1 MRIGIIVAM
10 SKELELLKPMLENM
24 RVSDSNG
31 VKFYCG
37 NIGNHKIAAMQCGV
51 GKVNAA
57 LGALSMIE
65 TYHPQL
71 VINTGVAGGMGNK
84 VNVMDMVVGSKV
96 CYHDVW
102 CGGFDDTMS
111 YGQVQGMPLYF
122 DAASN
127 VTKMIEESDSLHCG
141 LIVSGDQFIDSEK
154 QIEAIGKHFPDAM
167 AVDMESGAIA
177 QTCYIKKTPFVSMR
191 VISDSPG
198 ANHDNSKQYSDF
210 WEDAPA
216 HTLAVVK
223 DLLKK
228 LD

>member
-24 RVSDSNG
+24 RVSNSSGNS
-31 VKFYCG
+31 FYCG
-37 NIGNHKIAAMQCGV
+37 NIGVHKIAAMQCGV

-57 LGALSMIE
+57 LGALTMIE

-84 VNVMDMVVGSKV
+84 VSVMDLVVGSKV

-102 CGGFDDTMS
+102 CGNFDNTLS

-122 DAASN
+122 DAATQ
-127 VTKMIEESDSLHCG
+127 VTNIIEESENLHCG
-141 LIVSGDQFIDSEK
+141 LIVSGDQFIDTEK
-154 QIEAIGKHFPDAM
+154 QIELISKHFPDAM
-167 AVDMESGAIA
+167 AVDMESCAIA

-198 ANHDNSKQYSDF
+198 ANHDNAKQYNDF

-216 HTLAVVK
+216 HSLAVVK
-223 DLLKK
+223 DLLNK
-228 LD
+228 LK